1 MSTSLKDDVMKA
13 VNSST
18 YATKTEG
25 TWGNYGWICPKCG
38 AVMAPFV
45 STCINCRGNYINEI
59 TTNTPTEFEKS
70 LQQELWKYS
79 GTGIAP
85 EAHYGTTYAE
95 AHVAERK
102 LN

>member
-25 TWGNYGWICPKCG
+25 AWGNYGWICPKCG

-45 STCINCRGNYINEI
+45 STCINCRGNYNSEI
-59 TTNTPTEFEKS
+59 TTNIQTNDLDKYLSEGL
-70 LQQELWKYS
+70 LQKFNSITAKDTAPANYS
-79 GTGIAP
+79 ISD
-85 EAHYGTTYAE
+85 
-95 AHVAERK
+95 
-102 LN
+102 

>member
-25 TWGNYGWICPKCG
+25 TLGNYGWICPKCG

-45 STCINCRGNYINEI
+45 STCINCRGNQYSEI
-59 TTNTPTEFEKS
+59 TTNTQINELDKYLSEGL
-70 LQQELWKYS
+70 LQKFNSITAKDTPPANYS
-79 GTGIAP
+79 ISD
-85 EAHYGTTYAE
+85 
-95 AHVAERK
+95 
-102 LN
+102 